1 MSLHLDL
8 LRHGETTGGSG
19 FRGSTDDALTDKGWA
34 QMHQA
39 LSDVAGWDLLIS
51 SPLQRCRMFAEQ
63 LAAARKVPLRIEADL
78 RELHFGEW
86 EGRNAAEILFAD
98 EQALGRFWSDP
109 YGYTP
114 PAAEPLQD
122 FATRV
127 LACVARLS
135 DELAGQR
142 VLLITHGGVIR
153 LLLAQARGLP
163 PAQLLQVD
171 VPHASLLGVRWD
183 AGELSE
189 VTPCRLS

>member
-19 FRGSTDDALTDKGWA
+19 FRGSTDDALTDQGWA

-98 EQALGRFWSDP
+98 EQALGQFWNDP

-114 PAAEPLQD
+114 PAAEPLQN

-142 VLLITHGGVIR
+142 VLVITHGGGIR

-183 AGELSE
+183 AGELNE

>member
-86 EGRNAAEILFAD
+86 EGRNAAEILALTNHSA
-98 EQALGRFWSDP
+98 QAEVCRKLAAGPWLGR
-109 YGYTP
+109 
-114 PAAEPLQD
+114 
-122 FATRV
+122 
-127 LACVARLS
+127 
-135 DELAGQR
+135 
-142 VLLITHGGVIR
+142 GG
-153 LLLAQARGLP
+153 LCGCA
-163 PAQLLQVD
+163 
-171 VPHASLLGVRWD
+171 
-183 AGELSE
+183 
-189 VTPCRLS
+189 

>member
-19 FRGSTDDALTDKGWA
+19 FRGSTDDALTDQGWA

-98 EQALGRFWSDP
+98 EQALGQFWNDP

-114 PAAEPLQD
+114 PAAEPLQN

-142 VLLITHGGVIR
+142 VLVITHGGVIR

-183 AGELSE
+183 AGELNE